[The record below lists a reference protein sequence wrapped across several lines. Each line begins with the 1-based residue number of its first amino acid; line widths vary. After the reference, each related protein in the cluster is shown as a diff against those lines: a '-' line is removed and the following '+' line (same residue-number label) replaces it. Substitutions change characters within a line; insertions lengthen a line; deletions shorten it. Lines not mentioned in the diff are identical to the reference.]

1 MPAYDLVC
9 RECKHPFSVSQPGAI
24 KAKQKRC
31 PVCRSKVVRQTFGS
45 YLRNGSLAAQ
55 GCKPRS
61 GFG

>member
-1 MPAYDLVC
+1 MAVYDLTC
-9 RECKHPFSVSQPGAI
+9 RACGHQFTVSQPGVI
-24 KAKQKRC
+24 RAKQKRC
-31 PVCRSKVVRQTFGS
+31 PKCRSKEVRQSFAS